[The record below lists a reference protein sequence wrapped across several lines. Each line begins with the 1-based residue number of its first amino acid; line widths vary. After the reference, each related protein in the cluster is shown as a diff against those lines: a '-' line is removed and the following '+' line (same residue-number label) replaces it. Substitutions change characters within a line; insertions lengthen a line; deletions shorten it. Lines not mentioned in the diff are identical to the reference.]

1 MHPVQKLDL
10 WKKTSE
16 YFTENKNFR
25 CPDCNKKYIM
35 VNGKKHCDC
44 NPLVVDDKNGTPQ
57 KLAIQNEE
65 DERVDISLCDQ
76 ALKKI
81 DSLAETSGFLYGD
94 FTKRK
99 ILPIPTQTIEAMK
112 KITKELTELHK
123 IVQQLKKREQAE
135 QGK

>member
-1 MHPVQKLDL
+1 MHPVQKIDL

-25 CPDCNKKYIM
+25 CPDCDKKYIM

-44 NPLVVDDKNGTPQ
+44 NPLVVDDKKSTR
-57 KLAIQNEE
+57 INEE
-65 DERVDISLCDQ
+65 DERADISLCDL

-81 DSLAETSGFLYGD
+81 DSLAETSGFVYGLI
-94 FTKRK
+94 TKPK
-99 ILPIPTQTIEAMK
+99 TLPVPYQIIEAHK
-112 KITKELTELHK
+112 KITKQLTELHK

-135 QGK
+135 QQK